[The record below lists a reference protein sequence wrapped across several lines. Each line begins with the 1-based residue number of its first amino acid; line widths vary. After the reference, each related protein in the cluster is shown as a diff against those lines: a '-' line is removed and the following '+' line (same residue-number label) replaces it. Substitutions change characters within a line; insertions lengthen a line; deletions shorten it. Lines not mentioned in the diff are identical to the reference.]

1 MSDYI
6 VVVRTYQDEV
16 EARIAQAVLDAEGIR
31 SILLPDNAGGML
43 PGLQLLFPT
52 RLAVHEDDA
61 AAARRVLDL
70 PPAPPSEDG

>member
-6 VVVRTYQDEV
+6 VVVRTYQNEV
-16 EARIAQAVLDAEGIR
+16 EAQLAQAVLDAEGIR

-61 AAARRVLDL
+61 AAARLALDQ
-70 PPAPPSEDG
+70 PPPPSEDG